1 MASLRQR
8 LNLTAPTGEQLFL
21 TQLSTG
27 ASLTAEGTMT
37 MTLPTLKLVSG
48 DQTIDNVANKIITN
62 TNDLITEITNRQ
74 NDDATLQSNI
84 DTEAAARAT
93 AVNNEATTR
102 STADSTLQTNINAE
116 ATAREAADTTLQGNI
131 DAEATARTA
140 ADTAEATARA
150 AADTTL
156 QTNIDTEV
164 SARQSDVQTLTTN
177 LITETTNRQNDDATL
192 QSNIDAQKARIDAIL
207 NLSTAELD
215 TFKEIADAYT
225 AADSNLQTLITN
237 LTTDFNA
244 LKAVVDALATNT
256 ESSGV

>member
-37 MTLPTLKLVSG
+37 MTLPTLKQVSG

-62 TNDLITEITNRQ
+62 TNDLITE
-74 NDDATLQSNI
+74 S
-84 DTEAAARAT
+84 
-93 AVNNEATTR
+93 
-102 STADSTLQTNINAE
+102 
-116 ATAREAADTTLQGNI
+116 
-131 DAEATARTA
+131 
-140 ADTAEATARA
+140 
-150 AADTTL
+150 
-156 QTNIDTEV
+156 
-164 SARQSDVQTLTTN
+164 
-177 LITETTNRQNDDATL
+177 TNRQNDDATL
-192 QSNIDAQKARIDAIL
+192 QSNIDAQKAHIDAIL